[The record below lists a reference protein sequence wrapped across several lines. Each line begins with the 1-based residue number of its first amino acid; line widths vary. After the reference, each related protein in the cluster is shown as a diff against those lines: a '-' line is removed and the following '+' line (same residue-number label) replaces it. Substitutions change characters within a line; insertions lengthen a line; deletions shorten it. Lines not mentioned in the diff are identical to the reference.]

1 MFLKVE
7 IPAADAAFR
16 AGYVAKWYVKEGDP
30 VGFGDDLCDIAI
42 DEFVAMQRTKRA
54 TLLGSSN
61 PFRKRRVK
69 DAVSLREGRGVTHMR
84 LTSSEGGLHLGKILV
99 PEGGRISIGDV
110 VGFLSGDAVLRRT
123 IERWLHIS
131 AYAATEG
138 ILPLDEA
145 PSENRAAS
153 TVG

>member
-1 MFLKVE
+1 MLLKVE

-16 AGYVAKWYVKEGDP
+16 AGYVAKWHVAEGDS
-30 VGFGDDLCDIAI
+30 VEFGDDLCDIAI

-84 LTSSEGGLHLGKILV
+84 LTSSEGGLTLGKILV
-99 PEGGRISIGDV
+99 PEGGRIAIGDL
-110 VGFLSGDAVLRRT
+110 VGLLSGGDSGE
-123 IERWLHIS
+123 I
-131 AYAATEG
+131 AA
-138 ILPLDEA
+138 DEA
-145 PSENRAAS
+145 ALAGAGEARIVANMPDEDDID
-153 TVG
+153 V